1 MSLFWKILL
10 GFWLSLLLMALGA
23 GAAVTIYNEAKLS
36 NPDEI
41 AKDKRAIFILE
52 LFSKKITSSGV
63 FHLRR
68 PNPPSGEPPFDTAPP
83 DARDQERLPPGE
95 MPPPGPPDKDAP
107 LFQPG
112 AGDMPPHPDRIQPLV
127 VDAKGK
133 DLFGRTVPIKAW
145 SEAQKLLAE
154 SSGDK
159 VAYVRQVMTPEG
171 EKYTLFV
178 LNSMLPTDRF
188 QFWMEIID
196 TPLLLPFCA
205 LISSILFSTLLA
217 RYLVRPIKILRD
229 GLHHIAEGDFKIEVS
244 PAMGHRYDEFGQLG
258 RDADKMATQL
268 DQLMQSQKR
277 LLHDISHDL
286 RSPLARLQVAIG
298 LVRQNPE
305 RLESMLERLEHE
317 ARRLNNMITEIL
329 ILARLE
335 SGVPYPQEDFLDLGE
350 LLQGLVDDARFE
362 STGHDIVLNLP
373 AGDEEWLLPCRGEL
387 LWRAIENLL
396 RNALQHTPVGARVS
410 LSLAAT
416 TADYLITIQD
426 TGPGVP
432 QKMLE
437 EIFEPFHHVGNTR
450 GHGLGL
456 AIAKRAIEAHG
467 GTISA
472 SNAPEGG
479 LIIHIAL
486 PKGKQPQ
493 LDMEQ
498 DVIG

>member
-159 VAYVRQVMTPEG
+159 VAYVRQVMTPDG
-171 EKYTLFV
+171 KKYTLFV

-493 LDMEQ
+493 LDREQ